1 MFSKL
6 GERDALVFNRSD
18 AKPVIQYETP
28 DSFFEPTKNDAI
40 AIWEDR
46 KRTLENL
53 SNAPL
58 LTAAQKEALKQK
70 EMEIKLKKFEKTVIR
85 INFPNQLVL
94 QGVFNPTETVN
105 VIKLF
110 VKTYLEDPESDFTL
124 CK

>member
-1 MFSKL
+1 
-6 GERDALVFNRSD
+6 LVFNRAD

-58 LTAAQKEALKQK
+58 LTAAQKEAIKQK
-70 EMEIKLKKFEKTVIR
+70 EMEIKLKKLEKTVIR
-85 INFPNQLVL
+85 VHFPSQLVL
-94 QGVFNPTETVN
+94 QGVFNPVETVE
-105 VIKLF
+105 VIKEF
-110 VKTYLEDPESDFTL
+110 VKTYLEDPSTDFIL